1 MLNHKPHIAYISQ
14 VPKLN
19 SGAFAFDICVVLL
32 MGFFKNKKMF
42 WKQHVN
48 LDCKC
53 KFE

>member
-1 MLNHKPHIAYISQ
+1 
-14 VPKLN
+14 
-19 SGAFAFDICVVLL
+19 

-53 KFE
+53 KFEWKDCHSTWIC